1 LGTELG
7 TMVRDRFTAALVFLV
22 FLVGSAAPRSAFAF
36 VPDDRW
42 GTTASGF
49 TGQDGDPITLT
60 WSLVPD
66 GTTLLNEGP
75 SGLISFMDSEF
86 GAGPGGSDLT
96 QRPWFRFFDDSFGR
110 WNELGGINYVYEPND
125 DAVTQ
130 GTSSSGSRG
139 ILGVRGDV
147 RIGAANIDGPGG
159 TLAFN
164 YLPDNG
170 DMVLDSGDNAY
181 LGNSAL
187 DFIRMRNTIMH
198 EAGHGFGL
206 NHVESNTSGFLLDP
220 SITTAFDGPQF
231 DDIRGLQWFYGDALE
246 KTNGGLGNDAI
257 FNATSLG
264 SISMGSA
271 VSIGTDAAD
280 TFVSPTD
287 TDFVS
292 IDRFSDVDFYS
303 FTTSGPSLLD
313 VVLSPLGPTYNQGTQ
328 GGAQSSID
336 TLSISNLALTVFDT
350 DGSTILGS
358 ANLFGAG
365 FAEMLTEISLP
376 DAGDYFVQITG
387 DDQIIQF
394 YQLDVAVNG
403 LPIYETADFNEDGL
417 VDAIDFADWQA
428 AFGVNSDGDTDTDA
442 DSDGVDFLAW
452 QLQFESIPGAVSS
465 FAVVPEPS
473 TALLALLASLM
484 DPRRRLASRVSK

>member
-1 LGTELG
+1 
-7 TMVRDRFTAALVFLV
+7 MVRDRFTAALVFLV
-22 FLVGSAAPRSAFAF
+22 FLVGLAAPRSAFAF

-42 GTTASGF
+42 VTTASGF

-66 GTTLLNEGP
+66 GTTLTGEGP
-75 SGLISFMDSEF
+75 SELISFMDSEF

-96 QRPWFRFFDDSFGR
+96 QRPWFRFFEDSFGR

-139 ILGVRGDV
+139 ILGERGDV

-170 DMVLDSGDNAY
+170 DMVLDSGDSAY

-187 DFIRMRNTIMH
+187 DFVRLRNTIMH

-206 NHVESNTSGFLLDP
+206 NHVESNTSDFLLEP

-231 DDIRGLQWFYGDALE
+231 DDIRGLQWFYGDAFE
-246 KTNGGLGNDAI
+246 KTNGGLGNDAVA
-257 FNATSLG
+257 NATSLG
-264 SISMGSA
+264 AITMGST
-271 VSIGTDAAD
+271 VSIGADAAD

-292 IDRFSDVDFYS
+292 IDRFSDVDFYL

-336 TLSISNLALTVFDT
+336 TQSISNLALTVFGT

-358 ANLFGAG
+358 ANTTGAG
-365 FAEMLTEISLP
+365 FAEMLADISLP
-376 DAGDYFVQITG
+376 AEGDYFVQITG
-387 DDQIIQF
+387 DDEIIQF
-394 YQLDVAVNG
+394 YQLDVTVNG

-417 VDAIDFADWQA
+417 VDASDFADWQA
-428 AFGVNSDGDTDTDA
+428 AFSVNSDGDTDTDT
-442 DSDGVDFLAW
+442 DSDGVDFLVW
-452 QLQFESIPGAVSS
+452 QLQFEGSPGAPPLLNT
-465 FAVVPEPS
+465 VVPEPS

-484 DPRRRLASRVSK
+484 VPRRRLVGRVSK